1 MTVIHSVLGIVTLL
15 SHPLLHWKAAACH
28 VPQRRMST
36 SLTQCLWS
44 FRDPAQFVAVV
55 VYDLDL
61 AFFCLTAGSL
71 GNLMTGD
78 MVTMHRNT
86 LAALVTTERSVL
98 GVASVRVS
106 VSVDVSLSQCGRVS
120 VCLLTCLCL
129 GVDRPVSVFGRVSV
143 SVVVSL
149 SLCVDMFLWMCLCL
163 SVDMS
168 VSVCGCISVCLLMCL
183 WAYLC
188 LSVNVSLSLCGRVCI
203 CRRVSVDVFLCG
215 HVCVCLWTCR
225 VSVSVWTCLSVDVSL
240 SLWTCLCVDMS
251 VSVCGR
257 GVSLSRCGHVCVCG
271 RVSVWTCVCLWTCL
285 CCCGCVSVCTRLCLW
300 TCLCRSQL
308 SGCLALLLFLL
319 RHKKKLFV
327 RP

>member
-1 MTVIHSVLGIVTLL
+1 MIKSQRHRRFNLMTVIHSVLRIVTVLL
-15 SHPLLHWKAAACH
+15 SHPLLHWKGAACH

-98 GVASVRVS
+98 GVVSVRAS
-106 VSVDVSLSQCGRVS
+106 VSVDMSLSQCGRVS

-129 GVDRPVSVFGRVSV
+129 DVDRPVSVFGRVSV
-143 SVVVSL
+143 SLVVSL
-149 SLCVDMFLWMCLCL
+149 SLCGHVFVD
-163 SVDMS
+163 
-168 VSVCGCISVCLLMCL
+168 
-183 WAYLC
+183 
-188 LSVNVSLSLCGRVCI
+188 VSLSV
-203 CRRVSVDVFLCG
+203 CG
-215 HVCVCLWTCR
+215 HVCFCLWMYLCLWTCR
-225 VSVSVWTCLSVDVSL
+225 VSVSVWTCLYPSGRVSVSVDVSL
-240 SLWTCLCVDMS
+240 
-251 VSVCGR
+251 
-257 GVSLSRCGHVCVCG
+257 CGHVCVCG
-271 RVSVWTCVCLWTCL
+271 RVMSVSVWTCLSVDVSLCGLVCVCLWTCL
-285 CCCGCVSVCTRLCLW
+285 CCCGRVSVCTRLCLW

-308 SGCLALLLFLL
+308 SGCLLLLLFLL
-319 RHKKKLFV
+319 RHKKSLFV

>member
-1 MTVIHSVLGIVTLL
+1 
-15 SHPLLHWKAAACH
+15 
-28 VPQRRMST
+28 MST

-203 CRRVSVDVFLCG
+203 CRR
-215 HVCVCLWTCR
+215 CLLYTSPSPR
-225 VSVSVWTCLSVDVSL
+225 DI
-240 SLWTCLCVDMS
+240 
-251 VSVCGR
+251 
-257 GVSLSRCGHVCVCG
+257 
-271 RVSVWTCVCLWTCL
+271 
-285 CCCGCVSVCTRLCLW
+285 
-300 TCLCRSQL
+300 
-308 SGCLALLLFLL
+308 SGA
-319 RHKKKLFV
+319 RM
-327 RP
+327 PSSA